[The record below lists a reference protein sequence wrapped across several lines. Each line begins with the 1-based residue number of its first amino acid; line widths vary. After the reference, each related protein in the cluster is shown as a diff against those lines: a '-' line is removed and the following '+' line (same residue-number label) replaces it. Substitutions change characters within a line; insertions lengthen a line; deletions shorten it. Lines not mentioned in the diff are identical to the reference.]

1 MKKENNRIRRSL
13 FTWRDFAGIFFLIA
27 GAITASFF
35 IFFTFAG
42 VKYTDLTAGA
52 VITFGN
58 VFFIALLCT
67 MIYGVW
73 RYINISR
80 PVNRIL
86 KATEKI
92 RNGIYGDEIKTI
104 HKDPR
109 NHNELD
115 IIIED
120 LNTMSRELQKVETLK
135 TDFIANVSHELKTP
149 LTSIRNYATLLQ
161 DKTLTDAE
169 RAEYA
174 NSISQSAKSLSELV
188 TNILRLNKLENQEI
202 FPNRSSYDLSE
213 QLVQSI
219 LLYEDR
225 WEEKNVDLNIEIPE
239 GVHIK
244 ADEELLS
251 IVWNNL
257 LSNALKFTEEGG
269 KIAISLQ
276 QSSASVT
283 VTVRDDGIGME
294 PEVQKHI
301 FEKFYQGDTSHAS
314 RGNGLGLALVKRIID
329 ITGGEILVN
338 SAPGEGTEFMVKL
351 PVEQNQNLSV

>member
-1 MKKENNRIRRSL
+1 MKKVNNRIRRSL
-13 FTWRDFAGIFFLIA
+13 FSWRDFAGIFFLIA

-42 VKYTDLTAGA
+42 VDYTDLTAGA

-58 VFFIALLCT
+58 VFFIALICT
-67 MIYGVW
+67 IIYGVW

-86 KATEKI
+86 EATEKI
-92 RNGIYGDEIKTI
+92 RNGIYGQEIKTI

-109 NHNELD
+109 NFNELD
-115 IIIED
+115 IIIDD
-120 LNTMSRELQKVETLK
+120 LNTMSGELQKVETLK

-149 LTSIRNYATLLQ
+149 LTSIQNYATLLQ

-169 RAEYA
+169 RSEYA
-174 NSISQSAKSLSELV
+174 ASISQSAKSLSELI

-202 FPNRSSYDLSE
+202 FPDHSSFDLSE

-225 WEEKNVDLNIEIPE
+225 WEEKNIDLDIDIPE
-239 GVHIK
+239 GIHIK

-257 LSNALKFTEEGG
+257 LSNALKFTENGG
-269 KIAISLQ
+269 KITVSLRPG
-276 QSSASVT
+276 ADSVT
-283 VTVRDDGIGME
+283 VSIRDNGIGMD
-294 PEVQKHI
+294 PEMQNHI
-301 FEKFYQGDTSHAS
+301 FEKFYQGDTSHAAK
-314 RGNGLGLALVKRIID
+314 GNGLGLALVKRIID
-329 ITGGEILVN
+329 ITGGEIRVK
-338 SAPGEGTEFMVKL
+338 SAPGEGTEFTVIL
-351 PVEQNQNLSV
+351 PAE

>member
-1 MKKENNRIRRSL
+1 MKKVKNRIRRSL
-13 FTWRDFAGIFFLIA
+13 FSWRDFAGIFFLIA

-42 VKYTDLTAGA
+42 VDYTDLTAGA

-58 VFFIALLCT
+58 VFFIALICT
-67 MIYGVW
+67 IIYGVW

-86 KATEKI
+86 EATEKI
-92 RNGIYGDEIKTI
+92 RNGIYGQEIKTI

-109 NHNELD
+109 NFNELD
-115 IIIED
+115 IIIDD
-120 LNTMSRELQKVETLK
+120 LNTMSGELQKVETLK

-149 LTSIRNYATLLQ
+149 LTSIQNYATLLQ

-169 RAEYA
+169 RSEYA
-174 NSISQSAKSLSELV
+174 ASISQSAKSLSELI

-202 FPNRSSYDLSE
+202 FPDHSSFDLSE

-225 WEEKNVDLNIEIPE
+225 WEEKNIDLDIDIPE
-239 GVHIK
+239 GIHIK

-257 LSNALKFTEEGG
+257 LSNALKFTENGG
-269 KIAISLQ
+269 KITVSLRPG
-276 QSSASVT
+276 ADSVT
-283 VTVRDDGIGME
+283 VSIRDNGIGMD
-294 PEVQKHI
+294 PEMQNHI
-301 FEKFYQGDTSHAS
+301 FEKFYQGDTSHAAK
-314 RGNGLGLALVKRIID
+314 GNGLGLALVKRIID
-329 ITGGEILVN
+329 ITGGEIRVK
-338 SAPGEGTEFMVKL
+338 SAPGEGTEFTVIL
-351 PVEQNQNLSV
+351 PAE

>member
-1 MKKENNRIRRSL
+1 MKKVKNRIQRSL
-13 FTWRDFAGIFFLIA
+13 FSWRDFTGIFFLIA

-42 VKYTDLTAGA
+42 VNYTNLTAGA

-58 VFFIALLCT
+58 VFFIALLST
-67 MIYGVW
+67 SIYGIW
-73 RYINISR
+73 RNINISR
-80 PVNRIL
+80 PVSRIL
-86 KATEKI
+86 EGTEKI
-92 RNGIYGDEIKTI
+92 RKGIYGEEIKLI
-104 HKDPR
+104 HKDPK
-109 NHNELD
+109 NYNELD

-149 LTSIRNYATLLQ
+149 LTSIQNYATLLQ
-161 DKTLTDAE
+161 DNTLTDTE
-169 RAEYA
+169 RTEYA
-174 NSISQSAKSLSELV
+174 KAISQSAKGLSELI

-202 FPNRSSYDLSE
+202 FPNHKTFDLSE
-213 QLVQSI
+213 QLVQAI

-225 WEEKNVDLNIEIPE
+225 WEEKNIDLDIDIPE

-269 KIAISLQ
+269 RIAVSLQ
-276 QSSASVT
+276 QSDDSVT
-283 VTVRDDGIGME
+283 VKISDDGIGMD

-301 FEKFYQGDTSHAS
+301 FEKFYQGDTSHAAK
-314 RGNGLGLALVKRIID
+314 GNGLGLALVKRIID
-329 ITGGEILVN
+329 ITKGDIRVS
-338 SAPGEGTEFMVKL
+338 SAPGEGTEFTVTL
-351 PVEQNQNLSV
+351 PVE

>member
-1 MKKENNRIRRSL
+1 MKKINGRIRRSL
-13 FTWRDFAGIFFLIA
+13 FSWRDFAGIFFLIA

-42 VKYTDLTAGA
+42 VNYTDLTAGA

-58 VFFIALLCT
+58 VFFIALICT
-67 MIYGVW
+67 TIYGVW

-86 KATEKI
+86 EATEKI
-92 RNGIYGDEIKTI
+92 RNGVYGEEIPLI
-104 HKDPR
+104 HKNPD
-109 NHNELD
+109 NYNELD

-161 DKTLTDAE
+161 DETLTDAE

-213 QLVQSI
+213 QLIQSI

-225 WEEKNVDLNIEIPE
+225 WEEKNIDPDVAIPE
-239 GVHIK
+239 GVYIK
-244 ADEELLS
+244 ADEELLA

-257 LSNALKFTEEGG
+257 LSNALKFTEDGG
-269 KIAISLQ
+269 RVSVSLRQ
-276 QSSASVT
+276 TADIVT
-283 VTVRDDGIGME
+283 VTVADNGIGMG
-294 PEVQKHI
+294 PEVQTHI
-301 FEKFYQGDTSHAS
+301 FEKFYQGDTSHAAK
-314 RGNGLGLALVKRIID
+314 GNGLGLALVKRIID
-329 ITGGEILVN
+329 ITGGEIRVG
-338 SAPGEGTEFMVKL
+338 SVPGEGTEFTVIL
-351 PVEQNQNLSV
+351 PAG